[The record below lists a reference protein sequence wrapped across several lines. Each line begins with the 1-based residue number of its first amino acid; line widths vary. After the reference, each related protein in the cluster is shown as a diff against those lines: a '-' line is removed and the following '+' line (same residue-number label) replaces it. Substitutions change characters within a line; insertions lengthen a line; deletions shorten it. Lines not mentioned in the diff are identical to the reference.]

1 MYLMQFCGAAVGLNL
16 LVYARLRG
24 RDHGIKDENQRAR
37 ETDAFRLLVGMI
49 SVFVITILP
58 DTITTIIYYVP
69 SIDCCGS
76 STMCVIHDF
85 MKFSTIVG
93 PIVWGTVCQSFRDAI
108 WGVVRC
114 RSVDKVGE

>member
-1 MYLMQFCGAAVGLNL
+1 MSIGVVDKRSNWERRILGNFCTIN
-16 LVYARLRG
+16 
-24 RDHGIKDENQRAR
+24 
-37 ETDAFRLLVGMI
+37 VGMI